1 MEELKLLCVVSGI
14 SCYEYAGGR
23 NNLWGMWMEG
33 SHVTRAW
40 EEVSRSYPWFSQIQN
55 QRASREGKYFWQKQ
69 TKEQRGSNTAF
80 PWSKRRK
87 SRKAIFSARMTK
99 SSFLVRETFYNFLTR
114 DTLAYIQSSF
124 ISIVFSLIFMHCGN
138 NCALFN
144 WAKTKLD
151 KDYESYL
158 YSIYLNAWVYVIC
171 QPPFPGEEKWDS
183 FWLLCQGKVSS
194 FLPFIPV
201 VFQLYSFLP
210 SRSHCLCLHQTFFSW
225 IPHHSYFIHLWTIP
239 QIELTQK

>member
-158 YSIYLNAWVYVIC
+158 YSIYLNAWVYVIANPHSRGRKSEIHFDC
-171 QPPFPGEEKWDS
+171 FAKERCLHFSHSFRWCFNSTLSSPPAPIAYAS
-183 FWLLCQGKVSS
+183 TRLS
-194 FLPFIPV
+194 FLESLIIPTSSICE
-201 VFQLYSFLP
+201 QYH
-210 SRSHCLCLHQTFFSW
+210 R
-225 IPHHSYFIHLWTIP
+225 
-239 QIELTQK
+239 